1 MPSLTS
7 NCLVRSLA
15 QSKASKY
22 LDQELTS
29 VGYRVISK
37 WFGWLKI
44 WGPLGIV
51 RLGGD
56 PWLLHTQ
63 AT

>member
-1 MPSLTS
+1 MSDGELDL
-7 NCLVRSLA
+7 NGLVPSLA

-22 LDQELTS
+22 LDQELAS

-37 WFGWLKI
+37 WFGWLEI
-44 WGPLGIV
+44 WGPPSGRIV

-56 PWLLHTQ
+56 P
-63 AT
+63 